1 MPLTDYV
8 CMEFFIQRPPINSPQ
23 KIEHMKTV
31 VDSSIPVPVVTVHLA
46 GMHEEISAEDM
57 EVRKTSGME
66 EAHHFYHKPLF
77 QAESS

>member
-1 MPLTDYV
+1 
-8 CMEFFIQRPPINSPQ
+8 
-23 KIEHMKTV
+23 MKTV
-31 VDSSIPVPVVTVHLA
+31 VDSSIPVPVVIVHLA
-46 GMHEEISAEDM
+46 GMHKEISAEDM